1 MPDTSGINDTLSEVF
16 EKLTS
21 FRSLGVVLGILL
33 LAFLASKLIAAI
45 IISVAKRIADTS
57 DATSDEERSIQLRR
71 VETYLGVLIAFA
83 RALIIGIAAYAILKI
98 LLPQRGLLVTTIGAG
113 TFFVVF
119 ANATIAP
126 LLRDITSGVTMI
138 IERWF
143 SVGDFVRIEPF
154 AEVGGVVERVTLRST
169 KLRNIN
175 GEVIWLH
182 NQYIQGVK
190 ITPRGLR
197 TMAIDIFVRN
207 LDAGLELVEDI
218 SKTLPTSPTML
229 ASPLVISDHEKLAK
243 KLWKITI
250 TGQTA
255 PGREWLIEK
264 FIVEALKDADTEHS
278 DKKQKVIVYGPL
290 VRFADSVAEKRFK
303 RAVRVRRQDPTSD
316 KR

>member
-1 MPDTSGINDTLSEVF
+1 MSSINETLYDIF
-16 EKLTS
+16 NKLTS
-21 FRSLGVVLGILL
+21 FHSLGIVLGIIL
-33 LAFLASKLIAAI
+33 LAFLASKLVAYLI
-45 IISVAKRIADTS
+45 IMIAKRIADTS
-57 DATSDEERSIQLRR
+57 DATSDEEKSIQLRR
-71 VETYLGVLIAFA
+71 IETYLGVLIAA
-83 RALIIGIAAYAILKI
+83 LRAVIVGIAVYAIFKI
-98 LLPQRGLLVTTIGAG
+98 LLPQRGALVSTIGIG

-126 LLRDITSGVTMI
+126 LLRDITAGVTMI

-143 SVGDFVRIEPF
+143 SVGDFIRIEPF

-207 LDAGLELVEDI
+207 LEAGLELVEDI

-229 ASPLVISDHEKLAK
+229 ASPLVVSDHEKLAK

-250 TGQTA
+250 TAQTA
-255 PGREWLIEK
+255 PGREWLVEN
-264 FIVEALKDADTEHS
+264 FIVEALKDADTEHQ
-278 DKKQKVIVYGPL
+278 DKKPKIIVYGPL
-290 VRFADSVAEKRFK
+290 VRFADQAAEKRFK
-303 RAVRVRRQDPTSD
+303 RAVRIRRQNPTPNT
-316 KR
+316 K